1 MSSRHLHHICKNLLN
16 THINSL
22 NRNIC
27 KRSKCVNFLRMG
39 STFTEGFKKLFKKSK
54 GNESIS
60 AKIGELNL
68 RYVFVRTCVDFW
80 TDIPVGVMFDTAYL
94 DTHPGISLKPDTPVI
109 VALHDT
115 PGSLYDMIPIL
126 QPFCNLGYRVVA
138 PNFPDKIHTRGMN
151 RYDDTTFSGK
161 TDERVTF
168 IHDFLQT
175 IGIERIDMLIGQ
187 GSGCNTVISYT
198 ANLLNKHAV
207 RSIALLSPI
216 GHKPGKAL
224 KEYPAVLE
232 FDMLWNK
239 STLFKYP
246 LRASLEISAFHKFP
260 VLRTYRQ
267 SDRLKVMLH
276 FAGFQYEWLNSDS
289 FGIGSSSIPRLMT
302 YNLNNKLVDKDL
314 MEEYTDLLGI
324 PETNVCHC
332 ETVEQVKSPEN
343 NNTALKCVA
352 FEDKDYTLNK
362 YSGQLTL
369 LLQDLLKNVI
379 KKKW

>member
-1 MSSRHLHHICKNLLN
+1 MSSRNLQHVYKKILN
-16 THINSL
+16 TRINSL
-22 NRNIC
+22 NRNFK
-27 KRSKCVNFLRMG
+27 KRSKSINLVRMG
-39 STFTEGFKKLFKKSK
+39 STFTEGFSRLFKKSQEK
-54 GNESIS
+54 DLIS
-60 AKIGELNL
+60 PKIGELNL

-80 TDIPVGVMFDTAYL
+80 MDIPVGVMFDTAYF
-94 DTHPGISLKPDTPVI
+94 DTHPGINTNPDTPVI

-115 PGSLYDMIPIL
+115 PGSLNDMIPIL

-138 PNFPDKIHTRGMN
+138 PNFPDSTHTRGMSK
-151 RYDDTTFSGK
+151 YDDTTFSGK

-168 IHDFLQT
+168 IHDFLKT

-207 RSIALLSPI
+207 RSIALISPI
-216 GHKPGKAL
+216 GHKPSKAL
-224 KEYPAVLE
+224 KAYPAVLE
-232 FDMLWNK
+232 FEQLWNQ
-239 STLFKYP
+239 STLFKFP
-246 LRASLEISAFHKFP
+246 LRLSLEISSFHKFP

-267 SDRLKVMLH
+267 RDRLKVMLH

-302 YNLNNKLVDKDL
+302 YNLNNKLVDEDL
-314 MEEYTDLLGI
+314 MEEYTELLGI
-324 PETNVCHC
+324 PTTNICHC
-332 ETVEQVKSPEN
+332 GTGEQVKHEKNDNS
-343 NNTALKCVA
+343 ALKCVA

-362 YSGQLTL
+362 YAGQLTL

-379 KKKW
+379 KKRW